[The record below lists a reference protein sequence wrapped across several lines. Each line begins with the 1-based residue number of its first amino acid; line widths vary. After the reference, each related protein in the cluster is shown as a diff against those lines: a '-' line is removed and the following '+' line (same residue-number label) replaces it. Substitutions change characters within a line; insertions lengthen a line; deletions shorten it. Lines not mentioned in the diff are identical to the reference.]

1 MQPVVANNLWNTPA
15 RAALSSARKVIMPVP
30 SSNNAGSKDFPSAEL
45 RFPKNMSGFI
55 INTGNATTDDIRALI
70 AHIQNCVLHNF
81 GVLLE
86 PEVQLIGRT

>member
-15 RAALSSARKVIMPVP
+15 RAALSRRPEGYY
-30 SSNNAGSKDFPSAEL
+30 AGALIEQCGLKGFSIGGAQVSEKHA
-45 RFPKNMSGFI
+45 GFI